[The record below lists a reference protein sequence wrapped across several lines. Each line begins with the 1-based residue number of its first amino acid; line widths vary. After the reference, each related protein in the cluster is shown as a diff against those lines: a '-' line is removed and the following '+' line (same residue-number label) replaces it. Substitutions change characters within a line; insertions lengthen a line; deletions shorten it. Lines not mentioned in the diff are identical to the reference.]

1 MLRRSLCLAAL
12 LVFVMALSGCLV
24 PQSTYVKKEE
34 EASALAKTV
43 MALSDC
49 LVTQS
54 AYVKKEEEASALAK
68 TVSEL
73 DQKNKDIMAQNEK
86 LQAENSELKK
96 QTALKNDLLQ
106 KKSEAIA
113 SQDTKQAEMVSE
125 LDQIKAWLA
134 KLEGT
139 AIKEPAPAEKKPA
152 ADQKQPRIEVL
163 SGDGKSSSAN
173 DMAARVRT
181 LGYRVESVRMAKRSD
196 YPVTTVYYAAKYR
209 DEAEKLASKLGQEAI
224 TKPLTW
230 KSVFSIL
237 VVTGG

>member
-12 LVFVMALSGCLV
+12 LVFAMGLAGCLV
-24 PQSTYVKKEE
+24 TQSSYVNELSKTVTALSDCLIMQSTYVKKEE

-43 MALSDC
+43 
-49 LVTQS
+49 
-54 AYVKKEEEASALAK
+54 
-68 TVSEL
+68 SEL
-73 DQKNKDIMAQNEK
+73 EQKNKVIMAQSEK

-96 QTALKNDLLQ
+96 QTVVKDDLLQ

-113 SQDTKQAEMVSE
+113 SQDAKQAEMISE
-125 LDQIKAWLA
+125 LERVKAWLA
-134 KLEGT
+134 KVEGT
-139 AIKEPAPAEKKPA
+139 MIKEPAPAEKKPA

-163 SGDGKSSSAN
+163 SGDGNNSSAN
-173 DMAARVRT
+173 NMAARLRT

-209 DEAEKLASKLGQEAI
+209 DEAKKLASQLGQEAI

-230 KSVFSIL
+230 KSVFGIL